1 MTKKEV
7 DEFLKKAH
15 VFYVATV
22 DQKGDPKVRPFGAH
36 VYEDGELYFMTMK
49 LSNKVHKQMLKHR
62 RIEICAYS
70 DKDDTREWIRLTGKV
85 KFVQDKDLVLKFMT
99 AAPPA
104 AQKHMEN
111 PFFKW
116 GASKLVHPF
125 ILEDAT
131 VSYCNFF
138 KKDKVYKL

>member
-1 MTKKEV
+1 MNKKQV
-7 DEFLKKAH
+7 DEFLTKAH

-22 DQKGDPKVRPFGAH
+22 DKKGNPKVRPFGAH

-49 LSNKVHKQMLKHR
+49 LSNKVHKQMKKHR

-70 DKDDTREWIRLTGKV
+70 DEDKREWIRLTGKV
-85 KFVQDKDLVLKFMT
+85 KFVQDPALVRKFMT

-111 PFFKW
+111 PVFSFV
-116 GASKLVHPF
+116 ASKLVHPF
-125 ILEDAT
+125 KLEDAT